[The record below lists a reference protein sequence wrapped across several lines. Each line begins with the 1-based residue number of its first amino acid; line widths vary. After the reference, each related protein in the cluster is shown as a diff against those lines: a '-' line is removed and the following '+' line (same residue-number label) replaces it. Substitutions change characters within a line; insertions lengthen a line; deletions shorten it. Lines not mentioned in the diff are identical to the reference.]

1 MKIVHVS
8 CHDYDGGAA
17 RAAWRVHDSVRMAQ
31 VDSSMFVA
39 FSDGHDPTVQQ
50 YRPSGTVK
58 ARISRTVRHTILRR
72 TLRQASRSQPPG
84 SEKFRDDR
92 TKFGTDVAS
101 TTPSAD
107 IYHLH
112 QITEFVDYRA
122 TLSRLAARAPIVWT
136 LHERTPFTGGCH
148 YSFGCDGFAA
158 TCGSCPQLGSSS
170 HYDLSHSVWLRKSGV
185 YNRIPPTRFHV
196 VGASHWIA
204 AEAQRSSLFNRFP
217 ISVIPYG
224 IDTDVFRPMP
234 EARRLLDALGVSP
247 TARIVLF
254 VSDWMGNPRKG
265 FDLLDAA
272 LHSRPLCNVALVSLG
287 RGDRPRLQSQMPH
300 VHLGGFTE
308 DRMVALAHS
317 LADVFVIPSRQDNL
331 PNTVL
336 EAMACGT
343 PVVGF
348 KTGGIPEM
356 VRDGVNGLLAEA
368 GDVADLADAL
378 ATLLADEPR
387 RAAMARA
394 ARDLA
399 EREYTRARQGERY
412 LRLYESVLERQS
424 RRTPDVRYPALV

>member
-1 MKIVHVS
+1 
-8 CHDYDGGAA
+8 
-17 RAAWRVHDSVRMAQ
+17 
-31 VDSSMFVA
+31 MFVA
-39 FSDGHDPTVQQ
+39 FCDRHDPSIQQ
-50 YRPSGTVK
+50 YQPSGTAK
-58 ARISRTVRHTILRR
+58 ARISRTLRHTLLRR
-72 TLRQASRSQPPG
+72 ALRRALRSQPPG
-84 SEKFRDDR
+84 LEKFRDDR
-92 TKFGTDVAS
+92 TRFGTDVAS
-101 TTPSAD
+101 TMPAAD

-122 TLSRLAARAPIVWT
+122 TLARLASRAPIVWT
-136 LHERTPFTGGCH
+136 LHEMTPFTGGCH
-148 YSFGCDGFAA
+148 YTFGCDGFAA

-170 HYDLSHSVWLRKSGV
+170 HYDLSHSVWLRKRGV

-196 VGASHWIA
+196 VGASRWIA
-204 AEAQRSSLFNRFP
+204 AEAQRSSLFKQFP

-234 EARRLLDALGVSP
+234 GARRLLDALEVPP

-254 VSDWMGNPRKG
+254 VSDWMGNNRKG

-272 LHSRPLCNVALVSLG
+272 LHSRPLSNVALVSLG
-287 RGDRPRLQSQMPH
+287 RGDRPRLQSAMPH

-308 DRMVALAHS
+308 DRMVALAYS

-331 PNTVL
+331 PNAVL

-368 GDVADLADAL
+368 GDVADLADAI
-378 ATLLADEPR
+378 AALLADEPR
-387 RAAMARA
+387 RAGMGRA
-394 ARDLA
+394 ARELA
-399 EREYTRARQGERY
+399 EREYTGARQGERY
-412 LRLYESVLERQS
+412 LRLYESILERQPGS
-424 RRTPDVRYPALV
+424 TPDQRQPAVV